1 VSEDHRALIP
11 TLLKQKIK
19 KTNTKMQTQAENTTI
34 QQIPVTPILPNPH
47 NRRVAATDP
56 DVAELAASIRAK
68 GVVQPM
74 ERATS
79 CTTINRSCSPSSTAA
94 LRLTIDAVMQEVANS
109 LDRT

>member
-1 VSEDHRALIP
+1 MLKCKRKLR
-11 TLLKQKIK
+11 TLRF
-19 KTNTKMQTQAENTTI
+19 
-34 QQIPVTPILPNPH
+34 QQIPVTSILPNPY

-56 DVAELAASIRAK
+56 DVVELDASIRAK

-94 LRLTIDAVMQEVANS
+94 LLRTIDAVMQEVANS